1 MSEQVLRLQFGTT
14 QSTGY
19 VVSLR
24 AAVRATTA
32 LWDPEEA
39 SERRWQET
47 FAASQDFLAELGDKA
62 LADFLAGNTEV
73 LDPDNL

>member
-32 LWDPEEA
+32 LWDPEEV
-39 SERRWQET
+39 RWQET
-47 FAASQDFLAELGDKA
+47 FATSQAFLAELGDKA